1 MSIEIR
7 ELIVRA
13 QVGGTAQ
20 TDPAAVQAWLERLR
34 RELRAELRQELRTA
48 LAEQQRRAGER

>member
-13 QVGGTAQ
+13 QVGTAAQ
-20 TDPAAVQAWLERLR
+20 ADPAAVQAWLERLR

>member
-13 QVGGTAQ
+13 QVGGPAQ
-20 TDPAAVQAWLERLR
+20 ADAAAVQAWLERLR

>member
-13 QVGGTAQ
+13 QVGAATP
-20 TDPAAVQAWLERLR
+20 TDPAAMQAWLERLR
-34 RELRAELRQELRTA
+34 RELRAEVRQELRTA